1 MTSLW
6 LCGFADKFSSL
17 LHSDFNWEPWLCR
30 HGSQSPQRCYWCVC
44 VCVCVCVRA
53 AQAHVH
59 SVILSVCPCVPLCGH
74 GRVNNIENSWQILL
88 RTPRQ
93 GARIPLKCK
102 EDFILAEAKNLE
114 FLAPEMTIGSS

>member
-44 VCVCVCVRA
+44 VCARA
-53 AQAHVH
+53 GQAHVH

-74 GRVNNIENSWQILL
+74 GRVNNTENSWQILL

-93 GARIPLKCK
+93 GARIPFKCK

-114 FLAPEMTIGSS
+114 FPAPEMTIGSS

>member
-1 MTSLW
+1 MVLQINSLPFYT
-6 LCGFADKFSSL
+6 LILTGS
-17 LHSDFNWEPWLCR
+17 
-30 HGSQSPQRCYWCVC
+30 HGSAAMALKALSAATGVCVC

-53 AQAHVH
+53 AQAHEH